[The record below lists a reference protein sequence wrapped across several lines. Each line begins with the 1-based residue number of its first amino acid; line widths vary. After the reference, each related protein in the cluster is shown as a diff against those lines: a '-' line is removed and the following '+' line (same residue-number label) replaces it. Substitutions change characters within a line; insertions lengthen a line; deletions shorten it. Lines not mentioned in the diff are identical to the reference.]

1 MQRQYTVQVSSVQEM
16 VYRTLRDKIV
26 SMELKPGTIISTQE
40 IADSMSVSRT
50 PVREAFIRLQREE
63 LLDVAPQRSTMVSK
77 INMDRVYQER
87 FIREALEIEA
97 MQKFVEV
104 ATAESLNRMRR
115 NIEKQYAAIAEQRY
129 IDFLELDNAFHQ
141 AAFTETHEDLGRSI
155 VQQMNGHY
163 DRIRLIS
170 AWEGQIVSAAMQEHE
185 RYVDYIERKDT
196 ARARKLLRT
205 HLQALRVQEEILL
218 TNWSEYF
225 SDASIKALKQENRLC
240 VNSWGRA

>member
-26 SMELKPGTIISTQE
+26 NMELKPGTVISTQE

-50 PVREAFIRLQREE
+50 PVREAFIRLQRED
-63 LLDVAPQRSTMVSK
+63 LLDVAPQRSTIVSK

-115 NIEKQYAAIAEQRY
+115 NIERQYAAIAEQRY

-196 ARARKLLRT
+196 ARARELLRS

-225 SDASIKALKQENRLC
+225 SDASIKALKQENI
-240 VNSWGRA
+240 

>member
-26 SMELKPGTIISTQE
+26 SMELKPGTTISTQE

-50 PVREAFIRLQREE
+50 PVREAFIRLQRED
-63 LLDVAPQRSTMVSK
+63 LLDVTPQRSTVVSK

-87 FIREALEIEA
+87 FIREALEIEVA
-97 MQKFVEV
+97 QKFIEV
-104 ATAESLNRMRR
+104 ATPEVLARMRR
-115 NIEKQYAAIAEQRY
+115 NIDKQYAAIEEQRY
-129 IDFLELDNAFHQ
+129 VDYLELDNALHQ
-141 AAFTETHEDLGRSI
+141 TAFTETHEDLGRSI

-170 AWEGQIVSAAMQEHE
+170 AWEGQIVYTAMQEHE
-185 RYVDYIERKDT
+185 KYVDYIERKD
-196 ARARKLLRT
+196 ALHARKLLRS
-205 HLQALRVQEEILL
+205 HLQALRMQEEILL

-225 SDASIKALKQENRLC
+225 NDASVEALNQMHT
-240 VNSWGRA
+240 

>member
-26 SMELKPGTIISTQE
+26 SMELKPGTTISTQE

-50 PVREAFIRLQREE
+50 PVREAFIRLQRED
-63 LLDVAPQRSTMVSK
+63 LLDVTPQRSTVVSK

-87 FIREALEIEA
+87 FIREALEIEVA
-97 MQKFVEV
+97 QKFIEV
-104 ATAESLNRMRR
+104 ATPEVLARMRR
-115 NIEKQYAAIAEQRY
+115 NIEKQYAAIEEQRY
-129 IDFLELDNAFHQ
+129 VDYLELDNALHQ
-141 AAFTETHEDLGRSI
+141 TAFTETHEDLGRSI

-170 AWEGQIVSAAMQEHE
+170 AWEGQIVHTAMQEHE
-185 RYVDYIERKDT
+185 KYVDYIERKD
-196 ARARKLLRT
+196 ALHARKLLRS
-205 HLQALRVQEEILL
+205 HLQALRMQEEILL

-225 SDASIKALKQENRLC
+225 NDASVGALNQMHT
-240 VNSWGRA
+240 

>member
-50 PVREAFIRLQREE
+50 PVREAFIRLQRED
-63 LLDVAPQRSTMVSK
+63 LLDVTPQRSTVVSK

-87 FIREALEIEA
+87 FIREALEIEVA
-97 MQKFVEV
+97 QKFIEV
-104 ATAESLNRMRR
+104 ATPEVLARMRR
-115 NIEKQYAAIAEQRY
+115 NIEKQYAAIEEQRY
-129 IDFLELDNAFHQ
+129 VDYLELDNALHQ
-141 AAFTETHEDLGRSI
+141 TAFTETHEDLGRSI

-170 AWEGQIVSAAMQEHE
+170 AWEGQIVYTAMQEHE
-185 RYVDYIERKDT
+185 KYVDYIERKD
-196 ARARKLLRT
+196 ALHARKLLRS
-205 HLQALRVQEEILL
+205 HLQALRMQEEILL

-225 SDASIKALKQENRLC
+225 SDASIKALKQENI
-240 VNSWGRA
+240 

>member
-77 INMDRVYQER
+77 IYMDRVYQER

-225 SDASIKALKQENRLC
+225 SDASIKALKQENI
-240 VNSWGRA
+240 

>member
-26 SMELKPGTIISTQE
+26 SMELKPGTTISTQE

-50 PVREAFIRLQREE
+50 PVREAFIRLQRED
-63 LLDVAPQRSTMVSK
+63 LLDVTPQRSTVVSK

-87 FIREALEIEA
+87 FIREALEIEVA
-97 MQKFVEV
+97 QKFIEV
-104 ATAESLNRMRR
+104 ATPEVLARMRR
-115 NIEKQYAAIAEQRY
+115 NIEKQYAAIEEQRY
-129 IDFLELDNAFHQ
+129 VDYIELDNALHQ
-141 AAFTETHEDLGRSI
+141 TAFTETHEDLGRSI

-170 AWEGQIVSAAMQEHE
+170 AWEGQIVYTAMQEHE
-185 RYVDYIERKDT
+185 KYVDYIERKD
-196 ARARKLLRT
+196 ALHARKLLRS
-205 HLQALRVQEEILL
+205 HLQALRMQEEILL

-225 SDASIKALKQENRLC
+225 NDASVEELNQMHT
-240 VNSWGRA
+240 

>member
-87 FIREALEIEA
+87 FIREALEIGA

-225 SDASIKALKQENRLC
+225 SDASIKALKQENI
-240 VNSWGRA
+240 

>member
-63 LLDVAPQRSTMVSK
+63 LLDVAPQRSSMVSK

-225 SDASIKALKQENRLC
+225 SDASIKALKQENI
-240 VNSWGRA
+240 

>member
-170 AWEGQIVSAAMQEHE
+170 AREGQIVSAAMQEHE

-225 SDASIKALKQENRLC
+225 SDASIKALKQENI
-240 VNSWGRA
+240 

>member
-104 ATAESLNRMRR
+104 ATAELLNRMRR

-225 SDASIKALKQENRLC
+225 SDASIKALKQENI
-240 VNSWGRA
+240 

>member
-50 PVREAFIRLQREE
+50 PVREAFIRLQRED
-63 LLDVAPQRSTMVSK
+63 LLDVAPQRSTIVSK

-225 SDASIKALKQENRLC
+225 SDASIKALKQENI
-240 VNSWGRA
+240 

>member
-196 ARARKLLRT
+196 ARAKKLLRT

-225 SDASIKALKQENRLC
+225 SDASIKALKQENI
-240 VNSWGRA
+240 

>member
-50 PVREAFIRLQREE
+50 PVREAFIRLQRED
-63 LLDVAPQRSTMVSK
+63 LLDVTPQRSTMVSK

-225 SDASIKALKQENRLC
+225 SDASIKALKQENI
-240 VNSWGRA
+240 

>member
-26 SMELKPGTIISTQE
+26 SMELKPGTTISTQE

-50 PVREAFIRLQREE
+50 PVREAFIRLQRED
-63 LLDVAPQRSTMVSK
+63 LLDVTPQRSTVVSK

-87 FIREALEIEA
+87 FIREALEIEVA
-97 MQKFVEV
+97 QKFIEV
-104 ATAESLNRMRR
+104 ATPEVLARMRR
-115 NIEKQYAAIAEQRY
+115 NIEKQYAAIEEQRY
-129 IDFLELDNAFHQ
+129 VDYLELDNALHQ
-141 AAFTETHEDLGRSI
+141 TAFTETHEDLGRSI

-170 AWEGQIVSAAMQEHE
+170 AWEGQIVYIAMQEHE
-185 RYVDYIERKDT
+185 KYVDYIERKD
-196 ARARKLLRT
+196 ALHARKLLRS
-205 HLQALRVQEEILL
+205 HLQALRMQEEILL

-225 SDASIKALKQENRLC
+225 NDASVEALNQMHT
-240 VNSWGRA
+240 

>member
-225 SDASIKALKQENRLC
+225 SDASIKALKKENI
-240 VNSWGRA
+240 

>member
-50 PVREAFIRLQREE
+50 PVREAFISLQREE

-225 SDASIKALKQENRLC
+225 SDASIKALKQENI
-240 VNSWGRA
+240 

>member
-141 AAFTETHEDLGRSI
+141 AAFTETHEDLGRGI

-225 SDASIKALKQENRLC
+225 SDASIKALKQENI
-240 VNSWGRA
+240 

>member
-26 SMELKPGTIISTQE
+26 SMELKPGTTISTQE

-50 PVREAFIRLQREE
+50 PVREAFIRLQRED
-63 LLDVAPQRSTMVSK
+63 LLDVTPQRSTVVSK

-87 FIREALEIEA
+87 FIREALEIEVA
-97 MQKFVEV
+97 QKFIEAATPEV
-104 ATAESLNRMRR
+104 LARMRR
-115 NIEKQYAAIAEQRY
+115 NIEKQYSAIEEQRY
-129 IDFLELDNAFHQ
+129 IDYLELDNAFHQ
-141 AAFTETHEDLGRSI
+141 VAFTETHEYLGRSI

-185 RYVDYIERKDT
+185 KYVDYIERRDIAHAK
-196 ARARKLLRT
+196 KLLRS

-225 SDASIKALKQENRLC
+225 NDASVEALKQ
-240 VNSWGRA
+240 AHT

>member
-50 PVREAFIRLQREE
+50 PVREAFIRLQRED
-63 LLDVAPQRSTMVSK
+63 LLDVAPQRSTIVSK

-104 ATAESLNRMRR
+104 ATSESLNRMRR

-225 SDASIKALKQENRLC
+225 SDASIKALKQENI
-240 VNSWGRA
+240 

>member
-170 AWEGQIVSAAMQEHE
+170 AWEGQIVSATMQEHE

-225 SDASIKALKQENRLC
+225 SDASIKALKQENI
-240 VNSWGRA
+240 

>member
-26 SMELKPGTIISTQE
+26 SIELKPGTTISTQE

-50 PVREAFIRLQREE
+50 PVREAFIRLQRED
-63 LLDVAPQRSTMVSK
+63 LLDVTPQRSTVVSK

-87 FIREALEIEA
+87 FIREALEIEVA
-97 MQKFVEV
+97 QKFIEV
-104 ATAESLNRMRR
+104 ATPEVLARMRR
-115 NIEKQYAAIAEQRY
+115 NIEKQYAAIEEQRY
-129 IDFLELDNAFHQ
+129 VDYLELDNALHQ
-141 AAFTETHEDLGRSI
+141 TAFTETHEDLGRSI

-170 AWEGQIVSAAMQEHE
+170 AWEGQIVYTAMQEHE
-185 RYVDYIERKDT
+185 KYVDYIERKD
-196 ARARKLLRT
+196 ALHARKLLRS
-205 HLQALRVQEEILL
+205 HLQALRMQEEILL

-225 SDASIKALKQENRLC
+225 NNASVEALNQMHT
-240 VNSWGRA
+240 

>member
-26 SMELKPGTIISTQE
+26 SMELKPGTTISTQE

-50 PVREAFIRLQREE
+50 PVREAFIRLQRED
-63 LLDVAPQRSTMVSK
+63 LLDVTPQRSTVVSK

-87 FIREALEIEA
+87 FIREALEIEVA
-97 MQKFVEV
+97 QKFIEV
-104 ATAESLNRMRR
+104 ATPEVLARMRR
-115 NIEKQYAAIAEQRY
+115 NIEKQYAAIEEQRY
-129 IDFLELDNAFHQ
+129 VDYLELDNALHQ
-141 AAFTETHEDLGRSI
+141 TAFTETHEDLGRSI

-170 AWEGQIVSAAMQEHE
+170 AWEGQIVYTAMQEHDK
-185 RYVDYIERKDT
+185 YVDYIERKD
-196 ARARKLLRT
+196 ALHARKILRS
-205 HLQALRVQEEILL
+205 HLQALRMQEEILL

-225 SDASIKALKQENRLC
+225 NDASVEALNQMHT
-240 VNSWGRA
+240 

>member
-26 SMELKPGTIISTQE
+26 SMELKPGTTISTQE

-50 PVREAFIRLQREE
+50 PVREAFIRLQRED
-63 LLDVAPQRSTMVSK
+63 LLDVTPQRSTVVSK

-87 FIREALEIEA
+87 FIREALEIEVA
-97 MQKFVEV
+97 QKFIEV
-104 ATAESLNRMRR
+104 ATPEVLARMRR
-115 NIEKQYAAIAEQRY
+115 NIEKQYAAIEEQRY
-129 IDFLELDNAFHQ
+129 VDYLELDNALHQ
-141 AAFTETHEDLGRSI
+141 TAFTETHEDLGRSI

-170 AWEGQIVSAAMQEHE
+170 AWEGQIVYTAMQEHE
-185 RYVDYIERKDT
+185 KYVDYIERKDSLH
-196 ARARKLLRT
+196 ARKLLRS
-205 HLQALRVQEEILL
+205 HLQALRMQEEILL

-225 SDASIKALKQENRLC
+225 NDASVEALNQMHT
-240 VNSWGRA
+240 

>member
-205 HLQALRVQEEILL
+205 HLQALCVQEEILL

-225 SDASIKALKQENRLC
+225 SDASIKALKQENI
-240 VNSWGRA
+240 

>member
-26 SMELKPGTIISTQE
+26 SMELKPGTTISTQE

-50 PVREAFIRLQREE
+50 PVREAFIRLQRED
-63 LLDVAPQRSTMVSK
+63 LLDVTPQRSTVVSK

-87 FIREALEIEA
+87 FIREALEIEVA
-97 MQKFVEV
+97 QKFIEV
-104 ATAESLNRMRR
+104 ATPEVLARMRR
-115 NIEKQYAAIAEQRY
+115 NIEKQYAAIEEQRY
-129 IDFLELDNAFHQ
+129 VDYLKLDNALHQ
-141 AAFTETHEDLGRSI
+141 TAFTETHEDLGRSI

-170 AWEGQIVSAAMQEHE
+170 AWEGQIVYTAMQEHE
-185 RYVDYIERKDT
+185 KYVDYIERKD
-196 ARARKLLRT
+196 ALHARKLLRS
-205 HLQALRVQEEILL
+205 HLQALRMQEEILL

-225 SDASIKALKQENRLC
+225 NDASVEALNQMHT
-240 VNSWGRA
+240 

>member
-26 SMELKPGTIISTQE
+26 SMELKPGTTISTQE

-50 PVREAFIRLQREE
+50 PVREAFIRLQRED
-63 LLDVAPQRSTMVSK
+63 LLDVTPQRSTVVSK

-87 FIREALEIEA
+87 FIREALEIEVA
-97 MQKFVEV
+97 QKFIEV
-104 ATAESLNRMRR
+104 ATPEVLARMRR
-115 NIEKQYAAIAEQRY
+115 NIEKQYAAIEEQRY
-129 IDFLELDNAFHQ
+129 VDYLELDNALHQ
-141 AAFTETHEDLGRSI
+141 TAFIETHEDLGRSI

-170 AWEGQIVSAAMQEHE
+170 AWEGQIVYTAMQEHE
-185 RYVDYIERKDT
+185 KYVDYIERKD
-196 ARARKLLRT
+196 ALHARKLLRS
-205 HLQALRVQEEILL
+205 HLQALRMQEEILL

-225 SDASIKALKQENRLC
+225 NDASVEALNQMHT
-240 VNSWGRA
+240 

>member
-26 SMELKPGTIISTQE
+26 SMELKPGTTISTQE

-50 PVREAFIRLQREE
+50 PVREAFIRLQRED
-63 LLDVAPQRSTMVSK
+63 LLDVTPQRSTVVSK

-87 FIREALEIEA
+87 FIREALEIEVA
-97 MQKFVEV
+97 QKFIEV
-104 ATAESLNRMRR
+104 ATPEVLARMRR
-115 NIEKQYAAIAEQRY
+115 NIEKQYAAIEEQRY
-129 IDFLELDNAFHQ
+129 VDYLELDNALHQ
-141 AAFTETHEDLGRSI
+141 TAFTETHEDLGRSI

-170 AWEGQIVSAAMQEHE
+170 AWEGQIVYTAMQEHE
-185 RYVDYIERKDT
+185 KYVDYIERKD
-196 ARARKLLRT
+196 ALHARKLLRS
-205 HLQALRVQEEILL
+205 HFQALRMQEEILL

-225 SDASIKALKQENRLC
+225 NDASVEALNQMHT
-240 VNSWGRA
+240 

>member
-115 NIEKQYAAIAEQRY
+115 NIEKQYAAIEEQRY
-129 IDFLELDNAFHQ
+129 VDYLELDNALHQ
-141 AAFTETHEDLGRSI
+141 TAFTETHEDLGRSI

-170 AWEGQIVSAAMQEHE
+170 AWEGQIVYTAMQEHE
-185 RYVDYIERKDT
+185 KYVDYIERKD
-196 ARARKLLRT
+196 ALHARKLLRS
-205 HLQALRVQEEILL
+205 HLQALRMQEEILL

-225 SDASIKALKQENRLC
+225 NDASVEALNQMHT
-240 VNSWGRA
+240 

>member
-97 MQKFVEV
+97 RQKFVEV

-141 AAFTETHEDLGRSI
+141 AEFTETHEDLGRSI

-225 SDASIKALKQENRLC
+225 SDASIKALKQENI
-240 VNSWGRA
+240 

>member
-1 MQRQYTVQVSSVQEM
+1 MQRQYTVQVSRVQEM

-225 SDASIKALKQENRLC
+225 SDASIKALKQENI
-240 VNSWGRA
+240 

>member
-26 SMELKPGTIISTQE
+26 NMELKPGTVISTQE

-50 PVREAFIRLQREE
+50 PVREAFIRLQRED
-63 LLDVAPQRSTMVSK
+63 LLDVAPQRSTIVSK

-115 NIEKQYAAIAEQRY
+115 NIERQYAAIAEQRY

-196 ARARKLLRT
+196 ARARELLRS
-205 HLQALRVQEEILL
+205 HLQALRMQEEILL

-225 SDASIKALKQENRLC
+225 SDASIKALKQENI
-240 VNSWGRA
+240 